1 MVVNQEISIFNM
13 AKVFAICVS
22 EKRGIQKH
30 IVDSV
35 ILKENHGIVGDA
47 HADSWHRQIS
57 ILDKKEIDEFNEKGA
72 NVFPGA
78 FGENLILEGL
88 DLKQLEMRDRIQVGE
103 AILEFSQRGKECH
116 THCAIYHKMGECIMP
131 VKGIF
136 FEVIKGGRVKV
147 GDEVKKIDYPD
158 KPFTVA
164 VVTISDRCFNKEQ
177 KDISG
182 PTISKRLKENGYQVI
197 EEVLL
202 PDNFELIKK
211 ELERLCDQ
219 REVNLI
225 LTTGGTG
232 FSSRDVT
239 PEATLAVMER
249 NVPGISEVIRAESM
263 KITKHAMLSR
273 AVSVIH
279 KKTLIINLPGSPKAC
294 TEAMDVFLDTIPHG
308 LRLLKGEK
316 VDK

>member
-57 ILDKKEIDEFNEKGA
+57 ILDKKEIDEFNKKGA

-78 FGENLILEGL
+78 FGENLILEGF

-136 FEVIKGGRVKV
+136 FEVIKGGRVKL

-177 KDISG
+177 EDLSG
-182 PTISKRLKENGYQVI
+182 PRISKRLKENGYQVI

-249 NVPGISEVIRAESM
+249 NVPGISEVIRAESR